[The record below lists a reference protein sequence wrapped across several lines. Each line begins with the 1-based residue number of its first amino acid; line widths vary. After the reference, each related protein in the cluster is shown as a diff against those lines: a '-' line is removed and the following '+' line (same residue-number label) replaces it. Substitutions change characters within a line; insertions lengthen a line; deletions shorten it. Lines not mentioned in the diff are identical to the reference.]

1 MPVRPDIG
9 VLLGSTQSPA
19 ETLAAARAAEQAGF
33 DELWIGEDYFFNGGI
48 ATAGALLAT
57 TTLPVGLGIVPAVTR
72 HPALLAMELATLAGM
87 FPGRLH
93 AGVGAGVFDW
103 LDGMALRPRRPLGS
117 VRDTL
122 AFVRALLDGE
132 TVTAAHETFAAEAVA
147 LHHPPAERLPLYV
160 GASGPKAL
168 ETSGALADGTVLSVL
183 AGVDYVRWARE
194 RIAAGGGG
202 DDHRVVLYAFCAI
215 DDDAA
220 AARESLR
227 ELVGLYLL
235 TGPRN
240 PLTEVQGIADEA
252 EALAAQGLDA
262 AIPQIPDAW
271 IDRLAIAGDAD
282 HCRARV
288 AELAAAGA
296 DAIALCFPDGAPVE
310 PAIARAADAL
320 LEPR

>member
-1 MPVRPDIG
+1 MGRQPALG
-9 VLLGSTQSPA
+9 VLLGSMQTPA
-19 ETLAAARAAEQAGF
+19 EMLLAARAAERAGF
-33 DELWIGEDYFFNGGI
+33 NELWVGEDYFFTGGI
-48 ATAGALLAT
+48 ASAGALLAST
-57 TTLPVGLGIVPAVTR
+57 SLPVGVGIVPAVTR
-72 HPALLAMELATLAGM
+72 HPALLAMELSTLAGM

-93 AGVGAGVFDW
+93 AGVGSGVPDW

-117 VRDTL
+117 VRDAL
-122 AFVRALLDGE
+122 RAVRALLEGE
-132 TVTAAHETFAAEAVA
+132 AVSGEHETFAAVDVA
-147 LHHPPAERLPLYV
+147 LHHPPAQRPPLYV

-168 ETSGALADGTVLSVL
+168 ETSGREADGTVLSVL

-202 DDHRVVLYAFCAI
+202 EDHRVVLYVFCAV

-227 ELVGLYLL
+227 ELIGLYLL

-240 PLTEVQGIADEA
+240 PLTEVQGIAEEA
-252 EALAAQGLDA
+252 EALAARGLDV
-262 AIPQIPDAW
+262 AIPEIPEEW
-271 IDRLAIAGDAD
+271 IDRLAIAGDAA

-296 DAIALCFPDGAPVE
+296 DAIVLCFPPEAEIE
-310 PAIARAADAL
+310 PTIERAAAAL
-320 LEPR
+320 LER